1 MYAGDE
7 LEPDSVKMHINFKLS
22 CLLEI
27 LYY

>member
-7 LEPDSVKMHINFKLS
+7 LEPDSVKTHINFILS

-27 LYY
+27 QYY